1 MRRRLMNNNWPVA
14 PETRDPLAP
23 FWRTVVSFESGIS
36 EHEIAALVERFYTKV
51 RVDPEIGSVFNN
63 KVQNWDAH
71 LALLKDFWSTV
82 LLSNGR
88 YRGNPLLAH
97 IPLQIEESQFTRW
110 LQLFSETAYEVMSH
124 AQAAIVT
131 QKANLIAMNLKRV
144 LASSR

>member
-1 MRRRLMNNNWPVA
+1 MNNNWPAA

-36 EHEIAALVERFYTKV
+36 EHEIAALVERFYAKV